1 MSETVPKTEQE
12 QPAQLVDKV
21 EQEAKAEG
29 DGQEVAAPAES
40 SEETAE
46 DAQVVSCT
54 SYPWEQS
61 LS

>member
-54 SYPWEQS
+54 S
-61 LS
+61 